1 MAINDTIAA
10 ISTSIGDSGI
20 GIVRMSGPKSLE
32 ILNKIFKSIK
42 NKDTMTMRSYSMRYG
57 HIVEPVSGSIIDEV
71 IVSFMKAPNTY
82 TREDIVE
89 INCHGGIVP
98 VKRILSIILNNGAR
112 LAEPGEFTKRAFL
125 NGRIDLTQAEAV
137 IDVIRSKTDESMQV
151 AVNQIEGKLSKKIK
165 NIMNRILNV
174 LANIEAAIDFPE
186 EDVEDITITKIKNEE
201 KQIIKNLNELILS
214 ADKGKI
220 MRDGID
226 TIIVGKPN
234 VGKSSLLNALIEEK
248 RAIVTEIPGTT
259 RDIIEEYIN
268 IEGIPV
274 KLYDT
279 AGIRETKD
287 IIEKIGVEKTIEYIN
302 KSGLVIFMIDGS
314 RAVDDE
320 DIKIANLVK
329 NKKVIIVI
337 NKSDLPSAAD
347 ISKIR
352 DIVRSDNIIKVS
364 VNTESGVD
372 KVKKKIAQIIYNG
385 KVEIKDIDV
394 TNVRH
399 RDILIKARESIKNG
413 IDTINNGF
421 PVDCASIEFKEAY
434 LKLGEITGDT
444 AAEDIVDRIF
454 SNFCVGK

>member
-1 MAINDTIAA
+1 MVINDTIAA

-20 GIVRMSGPKSLE
+20 GIVRMSGSKSLE

-42 NKDTMTMRSYSMRYG
+42 NKDTMTMRSFSMRYG
-57 HIVEPVSGSIIDEV
+57 HVIEPVSGSMIDEV

-82 TREDIVE
+82 TKEDVVE

-98 VKRILSIILNNGAR
+98 VKRILSVLLDNGAR

-125 NGRIDLTQAEAV
+125 NGRIDLSQAEAV
-137 IDVIRSKTDESMQV
+137 IDVIRSKTDESMEL
-151 AVNQIEGKLSKKIK
+151 AVNQIQGKLSEKIRD
-165 NIMNRILNV
+165 IMNRILNV

-186 EDVEDITITKIKNEE
+186 EDVEDITISKIKDEE
-201 KQIIKNLNELILS
+201 SHIIENLNELILS
-214 ADKGKI
+214 SDKGRI
-220 MRDGID
+220 MRDGVD
-226 TIIVGKPN
+226 TIIAGKPN
-234 VGKSSLLNALIEEK
+234 VGKSSLLNALLEEK

-314 RAVDDE
+314 RVIDYE
-320 DIKIANLVK
+320 DIKIAELVK

-347 ISKIR
+347 INKITSIVKC
-352 DIVRSDNIIKVS
+352 DNIVRVS

-372 KVKKKIAQIIYNG
+372 KVKKKIAEIIYNG

-399 RDILIKARESIKNG
+399 RDILIKARDSIKNG
-413 IDTINNGF
+413 INTINNGF

-444 AAEDIVDRIF
+444 VAEDIVDRIF

>member
-1 MAINDTIAA
+1 
-10 ISTSIGDSGI
+10 
-20 GIVRMSGPKSLE
+20 
-32 ILNKIFKSIK
+32 
-42 NKDTMTMRSYSMRYG
+42 
-57 HIVEPVSGSIIDEV
+57 
-71 IVSFMKAPNTY
+71 MKAPNTY

-98 VKRILSIILNNGAR
+98 VKRILSILLNNGAR

-137 IDVIRSKTDESMQV
+137 IDVIRSKTDEGMQV

-165 NIMNRILNV
+165 NIMNRILDV

-186 EDVEDITITKIKNEE
+186 EDVEDITISKIKNEE
-201 KQIIKNLNELILS
+201 KQIIESLNELILS

-413 IDTINNGF
+413 INTINNGF

>member
-20 GIVRMSGPKSLE
+20 GIVRMSGTKSLE
-32 ILNKIFKSIK
+32 ILNKIFKSIR

-98 VKRILSIILNNGAR
+98 VKRILSILLNNGAR

-137 IDVIRSKTDESMQV
+137 IDVIRSKTDEGMQV

-165 NIMNRILNV
+165 NIMNRILDV

-186 EDVEDITITKIKNEE
+186 EDVEDITISKIKNEE
-201 KQIIKNLNELILS
+201 KQIIESLNELILS

-413 IDTINNGF
+413 INTINNGF

>member
-1 MAINDTIAA
+1 MVISDTIAA

-20 GIVRMSGPKSLE
+20 GIVRMSGSKSLE

-42 NKDTMTMRSYSMRYG
+42 NKDTMTMKSFSIRYG
-57 HIVEPVSGSIIDEV
+57 HIIDPVGGIIIDEV

-82 TREDIVE
+82 TKEDVVE

-98 VKRILSIILNNGAR
+98 VKKILSILLDNGAR

-125 NGRIDLTQAEAV
+125 NGRIDLSQAEAV
-137 IDVIRSKTDESMQV
+137 IDVIRSKTDESMEL
-151 AVNQIEGKLSKKIK
+151 AVNQIQGKLSKKIRI
-165 NIMNRILNV
+165 IMNRILNV

-186 EDVEDITITKIKNEE
+186 EDVEDITISKIKDEE
-201 KQIIKNLNELILS
+201 NHIIEGLNELILS

-234 VGKSSLLNALIEEK
+234 VGKSSLLNALLEEK

-314 RAVDDE
+314 RVIDDE
-320 DIKIANLVK
+320 DIKIAELVK
-329 NKKVIIVI
+329 NKKVIIVM
-337 NKSDLPSAAD
+337 NKSDLPEVAD
-347 ISKIR
+347 INKIC
-352 DIVRSDNIIKVS
+352 DIVKSENIVKVS

-372 KVKKKIAQIIYNG
+372 KVKKKIVEIIYNG
-385 KVEIKDIDV
+385 KVEVKDIDV

-399 RDILIKARESIKNG
+399 RDILIKARDSIKSG
-413 IDTINNGF
+413 INTINNGF

-444 AAEDIVDRIF
+444 VAEDIVDRIF

>member
-1 MAINDTIAA
+1 MVISDTIAA

-20 GIVRMSGPKSLE
+20 GIVRMSGSKSLE

-42 NKDTMTMRSYSMRYG
+42 NKDTMTMKSFSIRYG
-57 HIVEPVSGSIIDEV
+57 HIIDPVGGIIIDEV

-82 TREDIVE
+82 TKEDVVE

-98 VKRILSIILNNGAR
+98 VKKILSILLDNGAR

-125 NGRIDLTQAEAV
+125 NGRIDLSQAEAV
-137 IDVIRSKTDESMQV
+137 IDVIRSKTDESMEL
-151 AVNQIEGKLSKKIK
+151 AVNQIQGKLSKKIRI
-165 NIMNRILNV
+165 IMNRILNV

-186 EDVEDITITKIKNEE
+186 EDVEDITITKIKDEE
-201 KQIIKNLNELILS
+201 NHIIEGLNELILS

-234 VGKSSLLNALIEEK
+234 VGKSSLLNALLEEK

-314 RAVDDE
+314 RVIDDE
-320 DIKIANLVK
+320 DIKIAELVK
-329 NKKVIIVI
+329 NKKVIIVM
-337 NKSDLPSAAD
+337 NKSDLPEVAD
-347 ISKIR
+347 INKIC
-352 DIVRSDNIIKVS
+352 DIVKSENIVKVS

-372 KVKKKIAQIIYNG
+372 KVKKKIVEIIYNG
-385 KVEIKDIDV
+385 KVEVKDIDV

-399 RDILIKARESIKNG
+399 RDILIKARDSIKSG
-413 IDTINNGF
+413 INTINNGF

-444 AAEDIVDRIF
+444 VAEDIVDRIF

>member
-1 MAINDTIAA
+1 
-10 ISTSIGDSGI
+10 
-20 GIVRMSGPKSLE
+20 
-32 ILNKIFKSIK
+32 
-42 NKDTMTMRSYSMRYG
+42 
-57 HIVEPVSGSIIDEV
+57 
-71 IVSFMKAPNTY
+71 
-82 TREDIVE
+82 
-89 INCHGGIVP
+89 
-98 VKRILSIILNNGAR
+98 
-112 LAEPGEFTKRAFL
+112 
-125 NGRIDLTQAEAV
+125 
-137 IDVIRSKTDESMQV
+137 
-151 AVNQIEGKLSKKIK
+151 
-165 NIMNRILNV
+165 
-174 LANIEAAIDFPE
+174 
-186 EDVEDITITKIKNEE
+186 
-201 KQIIKNLNELILS
+201 
-214 ADKGKI
+214 
-220 MRDGID
+220 
-226 TIIVGKPN
+226 
-234 VGKSSLLNALIEEK
+234 
-248 RAIVTEIPGTT
+248 
-259 RDIIEEYIN
+259 
-268 IEGIPV
+268 
-274 KLYDT
+274 
-279 AGIRETKD
+279 
-287 IIEKIGVEKTIEYIN
+287 
-302 KSGLVIFMIDGS
+302 MIDGS

-413 IDTINNGF
+413 INTINNGF

>member
-20 GIVRMSGPKSLE
+20 GIVRMSGTKSLE
-32 ILNKIFKSIK
+32 ILNKIFKSIR

-151 AVNQIEGKLSKKIK
+151 AVNQVEGKLSKKIK
-165 NIMNRILNV
+165 NIMNRILDV

-385 KVEIKDIDV
+385 KVEIKDIDI

-413 IDTINNGF
+413 INTINNGF

>member
-57 HIVEPVSGSIIDEV
+57 HIVEPVSESIIDEV

-82 TREDIVE
+82 TREDVVE

-98 VKRILSIILNNGAR
+98 VKRILSILLNNGAR

-151 AVNQIEGKLSKKIK
+151 AVYQIEGKLSKKIK
-165 NIMNRILNV
+165 NIMNRILDV

-186 EDVEDITITKIKNEE
+186 EDVEDITISKIKNEE
-201 KQIIKNLNELILS
+201 KQIIESLNELILS

-352 DIVRSDNIIKVS
+352 DIVKSDNIIKVS

-413 IDTINNGF
+413 INTINNGF

>member
-20 GIVRMSGPKSLE
+20 GIVRMSGTKSLE
-32 ILNKIFKSIK
+32 ILNKIFKSIR

-151 AVNQIEGKLSKKIK
+151 AVNQVEGKLSKKIK
-165 NIMNRILNV
+165 NIMNRILDV

>member
-20 GIVRMSGPKSLE
+20 GIVRMSGTKSLE
-32 ILNKIFKSIK
+32 ILNKIFKSIR

-151 AVNQIEGKLSKKIK
+151 AVNQVEGKLSKKIK
-165 NIMNRILNV
+165 NIMNRILDV

-413 IDTINNGF
+413 INTINNGF